1 MDFDELL
8 NLEQE
13 FYQEGYEEG
22 RNENLKHNLL
32 EGKQYGLQVGFQRFQ
47 LLGIIYGI
55 SDVLIQKFDDAA
67 LQKNAKVI
75 KDLIEE
81 IQMDNNQENVAIYEK
96 SIFKIRNKFR
106 LVLMSLHKNISSVDS
121 SSDRLT
127 LEKIESL
134 SREIAGK
141 LHGYTEDDSGSHNET
156 MTQDQT
162 TDW

>member
-8 NLEQE
+8 NLEQQ

-22 RNENLKHNLL
+22 RNVNLRQNLF

-55 SDVLIQKFDDAA
+55 CDTLIQRFDDTG
-67 LQKNAKVI
+67 LHKNAKLI
-75 KDLIEE
+75 KKLIEDIE
-81 IQMDNNQENVAIYEK
+81 MNNNQESVAVYER

-106 LVLMSLHKNISSVDS
+106 LVLMSLQKNMSNSDS
-121 SSDRLT
+121 TLDRLT
-127 LEKIESL
+127 LEKVENL
-134 SREIAGK
+134 SREIAGEIQ
-141 LHGYTEDDSGSHNET
+141 GYVEDNSASQSEIT
-156 MTQDQT
+156 PQDWN